1 MTAVHTAPYR
11 IRAPIVRDV
20 PAGQCGTENGVVVYA
35 ALIMA
40 QENLP
45 RPYHRKERPFWKSA
59 SANRPGPGFRT
70 AKSESDSRRGRT
82 SGAAERQRDV
92 ADIEAAETP
101 DEGLPSRLAPERGCL
116 RQQTGVEMARL
127 RSKRRGPGIRPGTR
141 TPLNG
146 LTKKCSSEHRR
157 GRGTLQCKV
166 GKRLPE
172 GPHKRRGGA
181 AARCRRHRSSGDARR
196 RHRRSRLAPERGCL
210 RQQTGVEMARLR
222 SKRRGPGIC
231 PAQGHR

>member
-1 MTAVHTAPYR
+1 MSPGGSVTAVHTAPYR

-59 SANRPGPGFRT
+59 SANRPGPGFCPGKIGKAPERRRGPGICPAQGHRRT
-70 AKSESDSRRGRT
+70 ARLASPHQRTGAVAGLCNAKSESDSRRGRT

-101 DEGLPSRLAPERGCL
+101 GEGLPSRLAPERGCL
-116 RQQTGVEMARL
+116 RQQTGVKKARL
-127 RSKRRGPGIRPGTR
+127 RSKRRGPGDMPGTR

-146 LTKKCSSEHRR
+146 LTRKCSSEHRR
-157 GRGTLQCKV
+157 GRGTLPRQ
-166 GKRLPE
+166 
-172 GPHKRRGGA
+172 
-181 AARCRRHRSSGDARR
+181 
-196 RHRRSRLAPERGCL
+196 SRKA
-210 RQQTGVEMARLR
+210 T
-222 SKRRGPGIC
+222 
-231 PAQGHR
+231 

>member
-1 MTAVHTAPYR
+1 MSPGGSVTAVHTAPYR

-59 SANRPGPGFRT
+59 SANRPGPGFCPG
-70 AKSESDSRRGRT
+70 KIGK
-82 SGAAERQRDV
+82 
-92 ADIEAAETP
+92 
-101 DEGLPSRLAPERGCL
+101 APEH
-116 RQQTGVEMARL
+116 
-127 RSKRRGPGIRPGTR
+127 RRGPGDMPGTR

-157 GRGTLQCKV
+157 GRGTLLRQSRKATP
-166 GKRLPE
+166 G
-172 GPHKRRGGA
+172 GGA
-181 AARCRRHRSSGDARR
+181 QAA
-196 RHRRSRLAPERGCL
+196 ERQRDVADIEAAETPSEG
-210 RQQTGVEMARLR
+210 TAGA
-222 SKRRGPGIC
+222 
-231 PAQGHR
+231 PAQGHH